1 MALTWA
7 GVITILFLAA
17 ACVRGYRRGLIKELV
32 SLVCVFLSMAIV
44 WFINPYVNEFIREN
58 TSIYEKVQESCREFV
73 GEEYSTWTGSG
84 ESHGLVQNNNSDSYQ
99 YLAVTTF
106 SDYIAQ
112 YLARMAVNGISFLIS
127 LLMSTIMVRS
137 ITWMLNLVTRL
148 PVLHGMNKV
157 AGALLGAVKFLIA
170 IWIIFLALTIVCNT
184 KVGEA
189 ALQIIKKDCILSFIY
204 DRDILIRIFMSIF
217 Y

>member
-17 ACVRGYRRGLIKELV
+17 ACVRGYRRGLMKELV

-58 TSIYEKVQESCREFV
+58 TSIYEKVQESCREFA

-84 ESHGLVQNNNSDSYQ
+84 ESQTEFINEMNFPELLRNGLVQNNNSDSYQ

-112 YLARMAVNGISFLIS
+112 
-127 LLMSTIMVRS
+127 
-137 ITWMLNLVTRL
+137 
-148 PVLHGMNKV
+148 
-157 AGALLGAVKFLIA
+157 
-170 IWIIFLALTIVCNT
+170 
-184 KVGEA
+184 
-189 ALQIIKKDCILSFIY
+189 
-204 DRDILIRIFMSIF
+204 
-217 Y
+217 

>member
-84 ESHGLVQNNNSDSYQ
+84 ESQTEFINEMNLPELLRNGLVQNNNSDSYQ

-127 LLMSTIMVRS
+127 LLMSTIMVRARKIIH
-137 ITWMLNLVTRL
+137 ITIRNLTAPSNAPATLFMPCNTGNLVTRL
-148 PVLHGMNKV
+148 HPEFH
-157 AGALLGAVKFLIA
+157 I
-170 IWIIFLALTIVCNT
+170 
-184 KVGEA
+184 
-189 ALQIIKKDCILSFIY
+189 
-204 DRDILIRIFMSIF
+204 
-217 Y
+217 